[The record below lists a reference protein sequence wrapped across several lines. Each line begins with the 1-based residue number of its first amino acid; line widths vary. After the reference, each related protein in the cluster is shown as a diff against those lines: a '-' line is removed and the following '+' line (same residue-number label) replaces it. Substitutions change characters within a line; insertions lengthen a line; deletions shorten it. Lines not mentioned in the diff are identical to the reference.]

1 MLKLNGENVFD
12 FICVTVQN
20 ITLWYSVL
28 KYYFFQVYIYVF
40 YVFLR
45 VQFTVN
51 NLWRQ
56 VVIEHEL
63 PPKENTKTQKRK
75 VSNADFN
82 LYDKQR
88 LC

>member
-1 MLKLNGENVFD
+1 MVKTFSILSVSLFKTLLCDIQSLKT
-12 FICVTVQN
+12 I
-20 ITLWYSVL
+20 
-28 KYYFFQVYIYVF
+28 FFQSTYMF
-40 YVFLR
+40 CVFLR

-56 VVIEHEL
+56 MVIEHEL

-82 LYDKQR
+82 LYVKQR

>member
-1 MLKLNGENVFD
+1 MVKTFSILSVSPFKTLLCDIQSLK
-12 FICVTVQN
+12 T
-20 ITLWYSVL
+20 T
-28 KYYFFQVYIYVF
+28 FFKSTYMF
-40 YVFLR
+40 CVFLR

>member
-1 MLKLNGENVFD
+1 MVKTFSILSVSPFKTLLCDIQSLKT
-12 FICVTVQN
+12 I
-20 ITLWYSVL
+20 
-28 KYYFFQVYIYVF
+28 FFKSTYMF
-40 YVFLR
+40 CVFLR

-63 PPKENTKTQKRK
+63 PPKENSPIKTQKRK

>member
-1 MLKLNGENVFD
+1 MVKTFSILSVSPFKTLLCDIQSLKTIF
-12 FICVTVQN
+12 FK
-20 ITLWYSVL
+20 S
-28 KYYFFQVYIYVF
+28 KYTFCA
-40 YVFLR
+40 FLR

>member
-1 MLKLNGENVFD
+1 MVKTFSILSVSPFKTLLCDIQSLNT
-12 FICVTVQN
+12 I
-20 ITLWYSVL
+20 
-28 KYYFFQVYIYVF
+28 FFKSTYMF
-40 YVFLR
+40 CVFLR

>member
-1 MLKLNGENVFD
+1 MF
-12 FICVTVQN
+12 
-20 ITLWYSVL
+20 W
-28 KYYFFQVYIYVF
+28 
-40 YVFLR
+40 VFLR

-63 PPKENTKTQKRK
+63 PPKENTKTKKRK

>member
-1 MLKLNGENVFD
+1 MFSILSVSPFKTLLCDIQSLKT
-12 FICVTVQN
+12 I
-20 ITLWYSVL
+20 
-28 KYYFFQVYIYVF
+28 FFQSTYMF
-40 YVFLR
+40 CVFLR

-63 PPKENTKTQKRK
+63 PPKENSPIKTQKRK

>member
-1 MLKLNGENVFD
+1 MSPFKTLLCDIQSLKT
-12 FICVTVQN
+12 I
-20 ITLWYSVL
+20 
-28 KYYFFQVYIYVF
+28 FFKSTYMF
-40 YVFLR
+40 CVFLR

-63 PPKENTKTQKRK
+63 PPKENSPIKTQKRK

>member
-1 MLKLNGENVFD
+1 MVKTFSILSVSPFKTLLCDIQSLKT
-12 FICVTVQN
+12 I
-20 ITLWYSVL
+20 
-28 KYYFFQVYIYVF
+28 FFKSTYMF
-40 YVFLR
+40 WVFLR